1 MQPPQLPAT
10 PRLSQPSLNA
20 SCWPPAGLLLAS
32 CWPPAAAACNHL
44 HPPAACRQYDEAW
57 AALHEGNQLQEA
69 AARASGQPYD
79 PRQDDL
85 NTAAVVRM
93 FQVGA
98 GASCRQVAA

>member
-1 MQPPQLPAT
+1 M
-10 PRLSQPSLNA
+10 SQPSLN
-20 SCWPPAGLLLAS
+20 AS